1 MLHEITNLD
10 KTIKSPEKEVK
21 NLASLLNSCL
31 WNFDVEKKSEMNR
44 LNTAKLI
51 IKSIQLIYDFE
62 TSDITYVG

>member
-1 MLHEITNLD
+1 LLHEITDLD

-31 WNFDVEKKSEMNR
+31 WNFDVEKQSEMNR
-44 LNTAKLI
+44 LDTAKLI

-62 TSDITYVG
+62 TSDITYAD